1 MWRDEP
7 HAGAAGI
14 YYVIHMF
21 RMSAFFLMA
30 GFFGRMLVERR
41 GATGFVKDR
50 LKRVAVPLF
59 RFGPVV
65 LLLGL
70 AGWALGALP
79 HGGQPLSSALEE
91 AVAAPQGERA
101 GRVDIAHLWFLYYL
115 LIFYAL
121 ALAVR
126 AAVR

>member
-59 RFGPVV
+59 LFGPVV
-65 LLLGL
+65 LLVSLG
-70 AGWALGALP
+70 GWALGALLLLLATYHYFVRFTRIGAILNGRRHP
-79 HGGQPLSSALEE
+79 RPAQSPPAD
-91 AVAAPQGERA
+91 AAPAA
-101 GRVDIAHLWFLYYL
+101 G
-115 LIFYAL
+115 
-121 ALAVR
+121 
-126 AAVR
+126 